1 MKIFGISDLHLSFE
15 SDKPMDVFRGWENHT
30 DRIKANWTRLVDEE
44 DIVVLPGDFSWAL
57 KISETKKDFQFLD
70 SLPGKKLLIKGNH
83 DLWWSTAKKIHEFFE
98 ENKIGSVDIIF
109 NSMYRVGNYAVCG
122 SRGWLFEKQEDK
134 TIASREAGR
143 LKASLEAALKENLT
157 PIVFMHY
164 PPVYAE
170 QVTEPIMDVIRE
182 YGIKK
187 VYHGHIHGSGMY
199 NSVKEYDG
207 VSFKLLSCDCI
218 DFTPYFIQDV
228 EK

>member
-30 DRIKANWTRLVDEE
+30 DRIKANWTRLVDKE

-57 KISETKKDFQFLD
+57 KLCETKKDFQFLD
-70 SLPGKKLLIKGNH
+70 SLPGKKLIIKGNH
-83 DLWWSTAKKIHEFFE
+83 DLWWSTAKKIYEFFG
-98 ENKIGSVDIIF
+98 ENKIETVDIVF
-109 NSMYRVGNYAVCG
+109 NSMYRVGNYAICG
-122 SRGWLFEKQEDK
+122 SRGWLYEKQEDK
-134 TIASREAGR
+134 TIAVREAGR
-143 LKASLEAALKENLT
+143 LKTSLEAAVKENLT

-170 QVTEPIMDVIRE
+170 QITEPIMDVIRE

-187 VYHGHIHGSGMY
+187 VYHGHIHGSGMH
-199 NSVKEYDG
+199 NSVKEYEG